1 MTQLLITNCLGTFII
16 QNKKITDKIL
26 FKQREDFNHQKIIA
40 QHEAQLLKKHPQAKK
55 EAFFVFPQ
63 AKEYLEKLYNTNI
76 AIAREACKNAVKK
89 EHYVMQAV
97 ETIQDIERTLNPLV
111 KRVRQWYSL
120 YCPEVNESVA
130 NHEAFIKL
138 IITKKKA
145 ELLKEFH
152 MSSSM
157 GAEMSAA
164 DLAPLHNLA
173 EQIDIIYQ
181 QKQAME
187 EYIEKSL
194 HDIAPNL
201 AAVAGSLLAA
211 ELLAKVGSLEKLA
224 KMPASTVQVIGAEDA
239 MFRHLRKQGRCPRH
253 GIIIKHSLLAGAK
266 EEFHGKI
273 ARKIAAAI
281 SLAVKVDYFKGDAY
295 KGYELREKL
304 DKNIEG
310 IIKSVNTKKMEKTRT
325 DKAL

>member
-1 MTQLLITNCLGTFII
+1 MTQLLVTNCLGTFII
-16 QNKKITDKIL
+16 QNKKITDKIF
-26 FKQREDFNHQKIIA
+26 FKEAKDFTNQKLIV
-40 QHEAQLLKKHPQAKK
+40 QHEVQLVKKHPTAKK

-63 AKEYLEKLYNTNI
+63 AKEYLEKFYSTNI
-76 AIAREACKNAVKK
+76 AIAKQACKDAVKK

-97 ETIQDIERTLNPLV
+97 ETIQDIERTLHPLV

-120 YCPEVNESVA
+120 YCPEVNESIA
-130 NHEAFIKL
+130 NHEAFIKV

-152 MSSSM
+152 LYSSM

-164 DLAPLHNLA
+164 DLAPLQHLA
-173 EQIDIIYQ
+173 EQIHGIYV

-187 EYIEKSL
+187 EYIEKAL

-201 AAVAGSLLAA
+201 AAVAGPLLAA

-253 GIIIKHSLLAGAK
+253 GIIIKHPLLAGAK
-266 EEFHGKI
+266 EELHGKI
-273 ARKIAAAI
+273 ARKIAAAL
-281 SLAVKVDYFKGDAY
+281 SLAAKLDYFKGDAY

-304 DKNIEG
+304 DSGVATI
-310 IIKSVNTKKMEKTRT
+310 VNRKRT
-325 DKAL
+325 SK